1 MSRKTFR
8 PTKNS
13 LNCEIPDFFASNSFQ
28 KKQSY
33 QLKKNILQSSEKK
46 LEGRLIERSLKK
58 QAYYQQ
64 GKCDPSLKKSKKI
77 PDLAPEKIFWLHV

>member
-1 MSRKTFR
+1 V
-8 PTKNS
+8 
-13 LNCEIPDFFASNSFQ
+13 
-28 KKQSY
+28 
-33 QLKKNILQSSEKK
+33 
-46 LEGRLIERSLKK
+46 RLIERSLKK